1 MPRTKL
7 QAINCAATCLY
18 QIKTLPY
25 DSVIGSY
32 RKAWENHNRS
42 TYIYLDEMLAY
53 RIHFILSD
61 LNAKLILNAFN
72 KTYISWDMSNWKKKT
87 NFEVDSRSDSV
98 ALIYPTY
105 NYSQNNSYL
114 RLHF

>member
-7 QAINCAATCLY
+7 QAINCAATRLY

-53 RIHFILSD
+53 RIQHFILSD

-72 KTYISWDMSNWKKKT
+72 KKYISWDMSNWKKNPT
-87 NFEVDSRSDSV
+87 SDSV